1 MTNRSV
7 VTRKIQIRP
16 VKTQNGQVPHRKNAG
31 EKPAKNSDK
40 KEAFVKKYQ
49 VVSEIHTI
57 AVDSEKVILQLST
70 QENAGNAVKSSY
82 TQSYPLY
89 PHFFV
94 WTTVIYITKKETNVL

>member
-7 VTRKIQIRP
+7 VTRKTQIRP

-31 EKPAKNSDK
+31 EKPAKTAI

-70 QENAGNAVKSSY
+70 QENAGNTVKSSY

>member
-1 MTNRSV
+1 M
-7 VTRKIQIRP
+7 
-16 VKTQNGQVPHRKNAG
+16 
-31 EKPAKNSDK
+31 
-40 KEAFVKKYQ
+40 
-49 VVSEIHTI
+49 SEIHTI

-94 WTTVIYITKKETNVL
+94 WTTVIYITKKETNVLRISDKSLFRQKECGKPIDFFVVK

>member
-1 MTNRSV
+1 M
-7 VTRKIQIRP
+7 
-16 VKTQNGQVPHRKNAG
+16 
-31 EKPAKNSDK
+31 
-40 KEAFVKKYQ
+40 
-49 VVSEIHTI
+49 SEIHTI

-70 QENAGNAVKSSY
+70 QENAGNAVKLSY